1 MQETLDKII
10 GKNQTA
16 AIKNRTI
23 LYTLFTFRDIVDL
36 SNKLNEKLSVISLD
50 FLKVFDRLDFDF
62 IFLTLK
68 KFWYGNKFINL
79 TKVCYNNIQSKIKIN
94 GLLSEPFT
102 LKRGVRQG
110 CPLSVLLYIIAAEIL
125 ANFIIV
131 NKRIKGTQI
140 GNQEIKVVNFA
151 DDTTI
156 F

>member
-102 LKRGVRQG
+102 LKRGVCQG

>member
-23 LYTLFTFRDIVDL
+23 LYTLFTIQDIVDL
-36 SNKLNEKLSVISLD
+36 SNKLNEKLLAISLD

-102 LKRGVRQG
+102 LKRGVHQG

>member
-23 LYTLFTFRDIVDL
+23 LYTLSTIRDIVDL

-110 CPLSVLLYIIAAEIL
+110 CPLSMLLYIIAAEIL